1 MKQELIYQAI
11 LSTLAHE
18 ATDEEQ
24 KIVDEWLR
32 ESEENREEYE
42 GMRRMYEKATAPR
55 KPKQFDADRAWKQVA
70 DHTISVYVGALC
82 GRCSCCG
89 GKRIVLYHRLVPC
102 GQSGWDRHD
111 GLQ

>member
-18 ATDEEQ
+18 ATNEEQ

-42 GMRRMYEKATAPR
+42 GMRRQVGKMY
-55 KPKQFDADRAWKQVA
+55 
-70 DHTISVYVGALC
+70 ALST
-82 GRCSCCG
+82 R
-89 GKRIVLYHRLVPC
+89 R
-102 GQSGWDRHD
+102 
-111 GLQ
+111 

>member
-1 MKQELIYQAI
+1 MKQEFIYQAI

-55 KPKQFDADRAWKQVA
+55 NPKQFDADRWP
-70 DHTISVYVGALC
+70 TIPYIKRKVGICLC
-82 GRCSCCG
+82 GCAMRP
-89 GKRIVLYHRLVPC
+89 L
-102 GQSGWDRHD
+102 
-111 GLQ
+111 

>member
-42 GMRRMYEKATAPR
+42 GMRR
-55 KPKQFDADRAWKQVA
+55 
-70 DHTISVYVGALC
+70 C
-82 GRCSCCG
+82 
-89 GKRIVLYHRLVPC
+89 VLYTSPSPR
-102 GQSGWDRHD
+102 D
-111 GLQ
+111 

>member
-55 KPKQFDADRAWKQVA
+55 KPKQFDADRAWNRWP
-70 DHTISVYVGALC
+70 TIPYIKRKVGICLC
-82 GRCSCCG
+82 GCAMRP
-89 GKRIVLYHRLVPC
+89 L
-102 GQSGWDRHD
+102 
-111 GLQ
+111 